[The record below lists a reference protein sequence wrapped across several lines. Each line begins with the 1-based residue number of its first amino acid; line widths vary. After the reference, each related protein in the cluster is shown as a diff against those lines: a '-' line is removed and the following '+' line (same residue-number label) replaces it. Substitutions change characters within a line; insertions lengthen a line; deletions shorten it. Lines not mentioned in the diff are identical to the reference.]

1 VFLDVN
7 ETANL
12 CEILLNRERIDTET
26 QRKKTTVANWSDFR
40 IRISGPS
47 VGQRHV
53 VGLLERCQERIDDQ
67 HTPWVFDLCA
77 LVHRENE
84 RQVFWSP
91 EPWHAW
97 QDDSLVIRGQMK
109 WTPPLAIV
117 ETLAQMFTELT
128 FDVISTTEHERCEH
142 WRTTSGQPP
151 RLIEEQIVDLRQDS
165 LVSHWIREGE
175 DSVFAPVA
183 GQRDAG
189 S

>member
-1 VFLDVN
+1 VQISYRHA
-7 ETANL
+7 TK
-12 CEILLNRERIDTET
+12 
-26 QRKKTTVANWSDFR
+26 RKKTTLANWSEFR
-40 IRISGPS
+40 IRISGPR

-53 VGLLERCQERIDDQ
+53 VGLLERCQERSDDL

-91 EPWHAW
+91 DPWHEW

-109 WTPPLAIV
+109 WKPPLAIV
-117 ETLAQMFTELT
+117 DALAQMSPELT

-142 WRTTSGQPP
+142 WRIISGQPP
-151 RLIEEQIVDLRQDS
+151 RLIEEQIVDLQQDS
-165 LVSHWIREGE
+165 LVSHWIRAGE
-175 DSVFAPVA
+175 DRVFTPP
-183 GQRDAG
+183 GRQWDAG

>member
-1 VFLDVN
+1 M
-7 ETANL
+7 
-12 CEILLNRERIDTET
+12 
-26 QRKKTTVANWSDFR
+26 
-40 IRISGPS
+40 
-47 VGQRHV
+47 
-53 VGLLERCQERIDDQ
+53 GLLERCQERIDDR

-77 LVHRENE
+77 LVPRENE

-91 EPWHAW
+91 DPWHEW
-97 QDDSLVIRGQMK
+97 QDDSLVIRGEMK
-109 WTPPLAIV
+109 WRPPLAIV
-117 ETLAQMFTELT
+117 DALAQMSPELT

-151 RLIEEQIVDLRQDS
+151 RLIEEQIVDLRQDA

>member
-1 VFLDVN
+1 
-7 ETANL
+7 
-12 CEILLNRERIDTET
+12 
-26 QRKKTTVANWSDFR
+26 
-40 IRISGPS
+40 
-47 VGQRHV
+47 